1 MNDILLYNILIY
13 DHIILYLFNTNNSRI
28 NQV

>member
-1 MNDILLYNILIY
+1 MNDISLYNILIY
-13 DHIILYLFNTNNSRI
+13 DHIILYLLNTNKSKI